1 MSRILND
8 RPFNG
13 NIKSFHYARD
23 KTFQINRNSIQ
34 AEPNVN
40 KAVTVQQHVFFFSI
54 LLFSM
59 EVLKA
64 VIIYTVYLFIYLSIR
79 LVDKNHIQHNPSPA
93 FCSLWLLALVSSG
106 YPETPS
112 WLQMVL
118 CARSTVAISA
128 CKCPRQWHD
137 CWSPLPMAWL
147 LDCVRA
153 VKLS

>member
-13 NIKSFHYARD
+13 SIKSFHYARD

-34 AEPNVN
+34 AESNVN

-64 VIIYTVYLFIYLSIR
+64 VIIHTAYLFIYL
-79 LVDKNHIQHNPSPA
+79 
-93 FCSLWLLALVSSG
+93 FG
-106 YPETPS
+106 
-112 WLQMVL
+112 
-118 CARSTVAISA
+118 
-128 CKCPRQWHD
+128 
-137 CWSPLPMAWL
+137 
-147 LDCVRA
+147 
-153 VKLS
+153 